1 MMGKHCWRCGELM
14 RFRFGNTTWRFSTIC
29 IIDARIVIYNATH
42 IFVFFFFLCK
52 WDLKGLLQHGNLFIQ
67 KNVYH
72 EISIICTLKVNDK
85 LSVISYFDILI
96 WGSSPLTWFIGY
108 RISGRLFLLTENMNQ
123 SDEICIIEILY
134 VSHWKEFWDCT
145 LHGGLRQIT
154 FHLRLVKR
162 LWNYCIYET
171 CRSTPTQCMCVWVS
185 NFFLLLRYL
194 HSFGFIWF
202 KLTDGDDYLFNISVV
217 RTFVQDGCFFFFLGT
232 NVTVWVGHGLAGAAH
247 PFICYV
253 WGFNYVYST
262 IAASQDISIRHL
274 WHSVILF

>member
-1 MMGKHCWRCGELM
+1 MYDGQALLEMWR
-14 RFRFGNTTWRFSTIC
+14 
-29 IIDARIVIYNATH
+29 IDALSIWQHHVEVFDDLYYRCKNRYIQCNTH
-42 IFVFFFFLCK
+42 ICLLFFLCK

-67 KNVYH
+67 KNEYH

-217 RTFVQDGCFFFFLGT
+217 RTFVQDGCFFFLLGYECDRMGRS
-232 NVTVWVGHGLAGAAH
+232 WSCRCRA
-247 PFICYV
+247 PI
-253 WGFNYVYST
+253 
-262 IAASQDISIRHL
+262 HL
-274 WHSVILF
+274 LCLRL